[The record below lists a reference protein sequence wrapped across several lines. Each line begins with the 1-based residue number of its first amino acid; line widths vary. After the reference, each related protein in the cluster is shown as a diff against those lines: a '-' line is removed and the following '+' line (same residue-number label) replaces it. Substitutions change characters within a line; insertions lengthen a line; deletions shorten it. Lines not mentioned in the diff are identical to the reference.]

1 MNVSYTVLRSDTD
14 QLMNF
19 NEQLFNDSTKEKR
32 NYPNRSKRK
41 TRAKKNNYIFYSTNI
56 MNKDRPFEY
65 SQKRAIID
73 ALYKARL
80 IRYIEWYKIL
90 LELRQQYDLI
100 VIE

>member
-1 MNVSYTVLRSDTD
+1 MNVNNTVLRSGTD
-14 QLMNF
+14 QLSKF
-19 NEQLFNDSTKEKR
+19 NELLFTDSTREEKNFR
-32 NYPNRSKRK
+32 NRRNRK
-41 TRAKKNNYIFYSTNI
+41 TSSNKNNYIFYSTNV

-65 SQKRAIID
+65 SQKRTIID

-80 IRYIEWYKIL
+80 IQYMEWYKIL